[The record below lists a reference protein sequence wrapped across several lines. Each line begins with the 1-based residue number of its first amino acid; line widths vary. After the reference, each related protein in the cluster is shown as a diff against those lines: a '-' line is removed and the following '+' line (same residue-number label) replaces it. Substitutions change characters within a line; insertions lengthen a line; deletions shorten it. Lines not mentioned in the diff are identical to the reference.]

1 MIKKT
6 FFRLSYLPYS
16 LAEANI
22 NAIWLAEN
30 QAAGQ
35 IKLQPEFDEELQKDV
50 LTCYLLPQQN
60 YHTPSMEN
68 LLAGSVNTEFQS
80 QNGAINDSSND
91 KQVTKF
97 SESVRFES
105 DAAEDKPVN
114 QKLYFFL
121 FCFKINF

>member
-1 MIKKT
+1 MSS
-6 FFRLSYLPYS
+6 RLSYLPFS

-35 IKLQPEFDEELQKDV
+35 IKLQPEFDEELQKDI

-68 LLAGSVNTEFQS
+68 LLQGSVNTEFQS
-80 QNGAINDSSND
+80 QNGAINDTSND

-97 SESVRFES
+97 SESVRFATES
-105 DAAEDKPVN
+105 EAEDKPVITN
-114 QKLYFFL
+114 FL
-121 FCFKINF
+121 K